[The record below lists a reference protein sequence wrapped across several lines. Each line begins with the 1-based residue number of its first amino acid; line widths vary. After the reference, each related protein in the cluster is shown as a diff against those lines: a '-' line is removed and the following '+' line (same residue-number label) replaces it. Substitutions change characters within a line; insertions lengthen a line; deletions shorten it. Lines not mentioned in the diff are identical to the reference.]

1 MEFGRACAPRH
12 PWGARPIRHRALLT
26 RSDAVTESVLAVTAA
41 VWGIAMGLSPLL
53 QVRRMRLTRSSRD
66 VSVPYFLVLNVGFL
80 VWFMYG
86 LASSN
91 LTVALPNVV
100 ALTVGTITIVTAQ
113 QLRRA
118 VPTAGDV
125 VVIAEAVEDRGG
137 RQPHPWVGGPRE
149 GEPRI
154 DCSVHRQTHRHRSA
168 GCRSGSAN
176 RQLRCSRQRAIPTAY
191 LVEAC
196 HTANRSIPRVV
207 GI

>member
-1 MEFGRACAPRH
+1 M
-12 PWGARPIRHRALLT
+12 
-26 RSDAVTESVLAVTAA
+26 TESVLAVTAA

-125 VVIAEAVEDRGG
+125 VVVAEASRIAAAAS
-137 RQPHPWVGGPRE
+137 RTPRSGGPRE

-154 DCSVHRQTHRHRSA
+154 D
-168 GCRSGSAN
+168 
-176 RQLRCSRQRAIPTAY
+176 
-191 LVEAC
+191 
-196 HTANRSIPRVV
+196 
-207 GI
+207 